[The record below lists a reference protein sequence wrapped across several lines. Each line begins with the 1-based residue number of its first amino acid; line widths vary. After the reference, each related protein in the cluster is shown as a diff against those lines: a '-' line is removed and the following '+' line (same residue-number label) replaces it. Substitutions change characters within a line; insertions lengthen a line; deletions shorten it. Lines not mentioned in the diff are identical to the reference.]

1 MKCMVRK
8 MTRGYWNAI
17 TFEKYKGVCEM
28 GLCYSFENKAKY
40 LTKEECLII
49 EML

>member
-1 MKCMVRK
+1 MKCMVRNK
-8 MTRGYWNAI
+8 TGGYWNAI
-17 TFEKYKGVCEM
+17 TFERNIMGEM

-40 LTKEECLII
+40 VTKEECLII